1 MSLGDIKIVKVGG
14 LSNVPTYRFK
24 VQAGAT
30 TINAGEPVKVATAGA
45 QYVVKS
51 ADAEPVTGTPT
62 FVGIA
67 ASTSTQTASVDGY
80 VDVYK
85 PIQGVVFRASAKTKS
100 NIATQSA
107 VDTLKNRRSLLD
119 LTSGVF
125 TVDESQADASTNGI
139 VIVDGDPVKGTLDF
153 EIRSSVLSTN

>member
-1 MSLGDIKIVKVGG
+1 MSLGDFKIVKTGG
-14 LSNVPTYRFK
+14 LSNVPTYRFN

-30 TINAGEPVKVATAGA
+30 TIYAGEPVKVASAGA

-67 ASTSTQTASVDGY
+67 QSTSTQTASADGY

-85 PIQGVVFRASAKTKS
+85 PIQGVVFRGSAKNKA
-100 NIATQSA
+100 NIATQA
-107 VDTLKNRRSLLD
+107 NVNTLKNRRSVLD
-119 LTSGVF
+119 LTSGVY
-125 TVDESQADASTNGI
+125 TVDESAADASTNGI

-153 EIRSSVLSTN
+153 EIRGSVLSTN